1 MQPIRTQIN
10 QWRDFLETPNATGL
24 QHNMW
29 CMIILLYIP
38 VPCNNSCIKKRFTT
52 QCFRIHYVAEA
63 RCEPRNYKIIWCL
76 ELGFWLYKI
85 IVLRLKQLPTQ
96 NPPFSD
102 SFTLLTYLISV
113 INWQIWM
120 TSMFEEVRSWVELW
134 KWNARGKFNDIN
146 FRDFLRLFFACSSP
160 FP

>member
-38 VPCNNSCIKKRFTT
+38 DPCNNSCIKKRFTT

-120 TSMFEEVRSWVELW
+120 TSMFEEVRKKNYESETLVESSMTKTFGIFW
-134 KWNARGKFNDIN
+134 EY
-146 FRDFLRLFFACSSP
+146 FFACSSP